1 MNRIKK
7 VFEEK
12 VSNKPSWQKNWKK
25 FLYCQFL
32 DQFGSLISDSRSPSN
47 GRKRSYKIL

>member
-32 DQFGSLISDSRSPSN
+32 CLQQ
-47 GRKRSYKIL
+47 KTT